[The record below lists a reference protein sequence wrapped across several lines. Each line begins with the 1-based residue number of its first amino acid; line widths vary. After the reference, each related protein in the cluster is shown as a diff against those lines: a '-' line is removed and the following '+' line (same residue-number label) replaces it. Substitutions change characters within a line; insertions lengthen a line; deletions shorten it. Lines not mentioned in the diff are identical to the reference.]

1 MSDLVYSISTFIR
14 WFFRTNHKLSASEF
28 SVPNCA
34 MGLPTMTCFIPSLE
48 AGSPFHISIHSW
60 VQNPEASAF
69 TKAITKHPELVKF
82 QARIY
87 FDGCLIG

>member
-1 MSDLVYSISTFIR
+1 
-14 WFFRTNHKLSASEF
+14 
-28 SVPNCA
+28 